1 MIGGELR
8 MNREFLAAG
17 IGIISDAFVDTI
29 FCAMLEWF

>member
-1 MIGGELR
+1 
-8 MNREFLAAG
+8 MNRHFFAAL